1 PLNSGLPPPPSQPPD
16 TTPDNGTGN
25 CIEVLVEVKEAET
38 EVVETEEVET
48 EEVEEQEQDEDTT
61 KTISPPPE
69 ATARFSSTVKATLL
83 RLGARLGDLQ
93 AIAQNQAS
101 TSSQPSS
108 R

>member
-1 PLNSGLPPPPSQPPD
+1 M
-16 TTPDNGTGN
+16 
-25 CIEVLVEVKEAET
+25 LVEVKEAET

-61 KTISPPPE
+61 KTISPVSFHCDSLLRPSFLTSMQPPE